1 MRHRQLPA
9 LLVALALAGSVAG
22 CTRAVAGSSTTTTQ
36 AITPRFEPS
45 GTVVVAVPSLP
56 TNFNPS
62 SPQGANPVTAEVMEQ
77 VWPQTFVTDSQ
88 QATTTE
94 PGFVEGAEVQ
104 SLSPFTVVYTLNPKA
119 VWSDGTPIGL
129 ADFVY
134 NWHEQLLWAPH
145 LPDAGLAAGYQA
157 ISSITAANGG
167 SSISVQFSHPYTE
180 WESLFSDLVPAHIG
194 ERYGW
199 TAGFEGFDPTHVVS
213 GGPFE
218 ISSFTPGLQLVL
230 SRNPH
235 YWFTPANLAH
245 IVLQVEPG
253 TAALHDV
260 EAGLVDIAQAPA
272 GAPVEAAVA
281 DAAHEGLALTA
292 TTVAMP
298 TLWQLCFNT
307 TDDTV
312 GSVEFR
318 SGVEHALYL
327 DEITADSAGLE
338 DAAVQPY
345 GSRLALGL
353 GSASGPA
360 SSGSA
365 AAGASGSSGSGIDGY
380 DPTAAL
386 ASFEAAG
393 FVRAASGRLESSLT
407 GQPVTVSLLVPAG
420 IPAVTQAASVVQ
432 AELGAAGIDV
442 VLDVVSLSSMLSN
455 LLPSGTYQMALAPFL
470 LTAFAAE
477 QLPIYSGS
485 VLPAATSPATVRG
498 GPSSLKS
505 DPGENVGQEPGASAA
520 GVVTRDVFGYE
531 DPVVTSDL
539 EQALTNVNPTDDE
552 NLILAADARM
562 WLDLPTIPLFQQ
574 PLDLVRD
581 SNVLSVSE
589 SPTWAGIFWDAQ
601 DWAIQVRPV
610 VVPTLVPSS

>member
-1 MRHRQLPA
+1 M
-9 LLVALALAGSVAG
+9 
-22 CTRAVAGSSTTTTQ
+22 
-36 AITPRFEPS
+36 FERS

-62 SPQGANPVTAEVMEQ
+62 SPQGANPITAEVMEQ

-88 QATTTE
+88 LATTTE

-104 SLSPFTVVYTLNPKA
+104 SLSPFTVVYSLNPKA

-134 NWHEQLLWAPH
+134 NWHEQLIWAPH

-157 ISSITAANGG
+157 ISSITAGSGG
-167 SSISVQFSHPYTE
+167 STISVQFSHPYTE

-194 ERYGW
+194 EEYGW
-199 TAGFEGFDPTHVVS
+199 AAGFEGFNPAHLVS

-218 ISSFTPGLQLVL
+218 ISSFTPGQQLVL

-253 TAALHDV
+253 TSALHDV
-260 EAGLVDIAQAPA
+260 AAGLVDIAQAPA
-272 GAPVEAAVA
+272 GSEVEAAIA
-281 DAAHEGLALTA
+281 GAAHEGLALTA
-292 TTVAMP
+292 TTVALP

-307 TDDTV
+307 TDSTV
-312 GSVEFR
+312 GSIAFR
-318 SGVEHALYL
+318 SGIEHSLYL
-327 DEITADSAGLE
+327 DEITADSVGLE
-338 DAAVQPY
+338 DSQLQPY

-360 SSGSA
+360 SGGSA
-365 AAGASGSSGSGIDGY
+365 ANGASGSSGTGIDGY

-393 FVRAASGRLESSLT
+393 FVRSGSGTLESSVT

-432 AELGAAGIDV
+432 AELSAAGIDV
-442 VLDVVSLSSMLSN
+442 VLNVASLSSMLST
-455 LLPSGTYQMALAPFL
+455 LLPSGTYQIALAPFL
-470 LTAFAAE
+470 LTAFAAQ
-477 QLPIYSGS
+477 QLPVYSGS
-485 VLPAATSPATVRG
+485 VLPAGTSPAATRG
-498 GPSSLKS
+498 GFSAFKS
-505 DPGENVGQEPGASAA
+505 EGGESVGLEPGASAA
-520 GVVTRDVFGYE
+520 GVVTRDVFGFE
-531 DPVVTSDL
+531 DPVVTNDL
-539 EQALTNVNPTDDE
+539 QQALTNVNPTEDE

-574 PLDLVRD
+574 PEAFVHD
-581 SNVLSVSE
+581 SNVQSVSE
-589 SPTWAGIFWDAQ
+589 SPTWAGIFWNAQ
-601 DWAIQVRPV
+601 DWAVQVRPV
-610 VVPTLVPSS
+610 VVPTLVPPSS